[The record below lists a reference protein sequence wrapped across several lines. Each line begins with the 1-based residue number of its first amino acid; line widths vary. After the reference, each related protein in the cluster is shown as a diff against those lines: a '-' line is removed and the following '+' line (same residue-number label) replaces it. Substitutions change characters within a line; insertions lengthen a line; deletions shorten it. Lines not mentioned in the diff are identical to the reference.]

1 MTLEKLEM
9 NSECSNEYFFKF
21 MKKGRKT
28 TTQAEYK
35 KEFDTEWR
43 VSYLCNIWTTLSRE
57 YKNIRKGLIQNEEL
71 AAYVIF
77 E

>member
-9 NSECSNEYFFKF
+9 NFDCCNEYFFKF
-21 MKKGRKT
+21 FNKIKKKGGKT

-35 KEFDTEWR
+35 KGFNTEWR
-43 VSYLCNIWTTLSRE
+43 VNCLCNIWTTLSRE
-57 YKNIRKGLIQNEEL
+57 YKNIQNEEL